1 MEHLDVLKQF
11 GVTSLEDAGEL
22 STPNLTLIPTLPTRP
37 DDLLTAHEVAA
48 MLAVDISWVKNHCTR
63 VEPFLPHIRLGGG
76 RRTTRR
82 FRRTDILQFIEEH
95 FVPKLRRRA

>member
-1 MEHLDVLKQF
+1 ME
-11 GVTSLEDAGEL
+11 TI
-22 STPNLTLIPTLPTRP
+22 STIPNLTLIPTLPTRP

-95 FVPKLRRRA
+95 FVPKLRKRA